1 MIFTIQNL
9 GFAIGGFLLEGWLA
23 FAARCVC
30 ALVLLALGAVA
41 RALLRKKIFPKLL
54 AHSWHF
60 EATGILLRSF
70 ALPAERMVWLTGIY
84 FALASLPWA
93 IAPVPKFLLV
103 VYQMA
108 MTLCICKGLYHAS
121 DVATLLLKSCGE
133 EIRSNKTLLSLLD
146 TTYKVLVVILGV
158 ATIAQESGFPIGSI
172 VAGAGLIGLTISLA
186 AQETASNIFSGIV
199 ILIDKPFA
207 VGDWILVGD
216 VEGEVID
223 INFRSIKIRSLD
235 KTVSVI
241 TNSKVCSSTIVNC
254 AMRSTRPYK
263 FTLGVT
269 YNTSRAKLEQLM
281 ADLTAM
287 LEASPYVEKGSALV
301 RLTSFG
307 DSSINLLVSA
317 YLLTNQAGTF
327 LQMQNDLNLNV
338 MDVMQKIP
346 LHHRLSLPII
356 LCSSVRRSFFVYNAT
371 SSAIIKANPN
381 TMLMTPADS
390 SGSTACGIISCAVTQ
405 TMHPAAALISQ
416 GRAALTQPATARA
429 SSPPSGSTSPEA
441 APARKALP
449 RL

>member
-1 MIFTIQNL
+1 MIFSIRDLSFEL
-9 GFAIGGFLLEGWLA
+9 GSMLLEGWPA
-23 FAARCVC
+23 FAARAVC
-30 ALVLLALGAVA
+30 ALLILLAAWLVRRWLTRKGFPALEA
-41 RALLRKKIFPKLL
+41 R
-54 AHSWHF
+54 SWHF
-60 EATGILLRSF
+60 TGTPILLRSF
-70 ALPAERMVWLTGIY
+70 AVPVQRMCTVVGVY
-84 FALASLPWA
+84 LAASSLPWA
-93 IAPVPKFLLV
+93 IPGVRKLFLMAFQLVMTLLV
-103 VYQMA
+103 
-108 MTLCICKGLYHAS
+108 CEGLYAAS
-121 DVATLLLKSCGE
+121 ELADLVLASCSP
-133 EIRSNKTLLSLLD
+133 EIRSNKTLLSLLN
-146 TTYKVLVVILGV
+146 TTYKVLVIAVGV
-158 ATIAQESGFPIGSI
+158 AAGAQEVGFPIGSI

-199 ILIDKPFA
+199 ILVDKPFA

-287 LEASPYVEKGSALV
+287 LEASPSVEKGSALV

-338 MDVMQKIP
+338 MDVMQKNNVDFAFP
-346 LHHRLSLPII
+346 STTVYLS
-356 LCSSVRRSFFVYNAT
+356 
-371 SSAIIKANPN
+371 K
-381 TMLMTPADS
+381 
-390 SGSTACGIISCAVTQ
+390 
-405 TMHPAAALISQ
+405 
-416 GRAALTQPATARA
+416 
-429 SSPPSGSTSPEA
+429 
-441 APARKALP
+441 
-449 RL
+449 

>member
-1 MIFTIQNL
+1 MIFSIRDLSFEL
-9 GFAIGGFLLEGWLA
+9 GSMLLEGWPA
-23 FAARCVC
+23 FAARAVC
-30 ALVLLALGAVA
+30 ALLILLAAWLVRRWLTHKGFPALEA
-41 RALLRKKIFPKLL
+41 R
-54 AHSWHF
+54 SWHF
-60 EATGILLRSF
+60 TGTPILLRSF
-70 ALPAERMVWLTGIY
+70 AVPVQRMCTVVGIY
-84 FALASLPWA
+84 LAASSLPWA
-93 IAPVPKFLLV
+93 IPGVRKLFLMAFQLVMTLLV
-103 VYQMA
+103 
-108 MTLCICKGLYHAS
+108 CEGLYAAS
-121 DVATLLLKSCGE
+121 ELADLVLASCSP
-133 EIRSNKTLLSLLD
+133 EIRSNKTLLSLLN
-146 TTYKVLVVILGV
+146 TTYKVLVIAVGV
-158 ATIAQESGFPIGSI
+158 AAGAQEVGFPIGSI

-287 LEASPYVEKGSALV
+287 LEASPSVEKGSALV

-338 MDVMQKIP
+338 MDVMQKNNVDFAFP
-346 LHHRLSLPII
+346 STTVYLS
-356 LCSSVRRSFFVYNAT
+356 
-371 SSAIIKANPN
+371 
-381 TMLMTPADS
+381 
-390 SGSTACGIISCAVTQ
+390 Q
-405 TMHPAAALISQ
+405 
-416 GRAALTQPATARA
+416 
-429 SSPPSGSTSPEA
+429 
-441 APARKALP
+441 
-449 RL
+449 

>member
-70 ALPAERMVWLTGIY
+70 EPPAEWMVWLTGIY

-103 VYQMA
+103 VYQMT

-223 INFRSIKIRSLD
+223 INFRSTKIRSLD

-241 TNSKVCSSTIVNC
+241 TNSKVCSSIIVNC

-338 MDVMQKIP
+338 MDVMQKNNVDFAFP
-346 LHHRLSLPII
+346 STTVYLS
-356 LCSSVRRSFFVYNAT
+356 
-371 SSAIIKANPN
+371 K
-381 TMLMTPADS
+381 
-390 SGSTACGIISCAVTQ
+390 
-405 TMHPAAALISQ
+405 
-416 GRAALTQPATARA
+416 
-429 SSPPSGSTSPEA
+429 
-441 APARKALP
+441 
-449 RL
+449 